1 MDRGIQNERTALA
14 WQRTALSLMAASA
27 ILSRLTIT
35 RLGALGLVTMAVAFP
50 LSLWVFLQS
59 RQRYQRDVT
68 SRLWRGRSRGGK
80 SAAALAIATAVI
92 ALVELFALL
101 WSAD

>member
-35 RLGALGLVTMAVAFP
+35 RLGALGLLTLAVAFP

-68 SRLWRGRSRGGK
+68 SRQWRGRSRGGK

-101 WSAD
+101 